1 MKSLQIGK
9 GTEYDLRIRGI
20 KILNVLLIAGSFA
33 AMWKL
38 FYMDAFLLMIP
49 TDGRLLAGWFPPFLF
64 MLFYCMNGR
73 IYDAFLVSY
82 NRVGEMV
89 YSQMLSAV
97 ISGIYVYLGCSAL
110 SGRILAIL
118 PFILVLV
125 VQLIISA
132 LWCWAANKWYYRMYA
147 PRRTA
152 IIWDMRKDLEEILR
166 QHELERKFSVEMILH
181 VTDCLDDLDQ
191 LRGMDAVFLTG
202 IHSSDRNRI
211 IKFCVEE
218 DITAFIIPRVGDT
231 LMSGARKVHML
242 HLPLLRLTRFS
253 PSPEY
258 RILKRSGDILLSL
271 AALLLLSPVML
282 ITAICIYAEDGG
294 PVFYRQDRLT
304 KDGRVFRILK
314 FRSMRVD
321 AEKDGVARLSSGAAD
336 RRITRIGRRIRSVR
350 IDELPQLFNVLKG
363 DMSLV
368 GPRPERPE
376 IAEIYARAMPEF
388 RLRLQCKAGITGLA
402 QVYGKYSTGPYDKLQ
417 MDLMY
422 IENPRITE
430 DLRILL
436 ATLKILFMPESTEGI
451 QEGKRIAGEEKE
463 S

>member
-20 KILNVLLIAGSFA
+20 KILNVLMIAGSFA
-33 AMWKL
+33 AVWKV
-38 FYMDAFLLMIP
+38 FYREAPFVPGQMEGQTI
-49 TDGRLLAGWFPPFLF
+49 AGWFPPFLF

-82 NRVGEMV
+82 NRVGEMI
-89 YSQMLSAV
+89 YSQMLSAL
-97 ISGIYVYLGCSAL
+97 IADTYVYLGCSVLAGRFLPALPMLLLVPVQLML
-110 SGRILAIL
+110 SG
-118 PFILVLV
+118 
-125 VQLIISA
+125 
-132 LWCWAANKWYYRMYA
+132 LWCWAANQWYYRRYA

-152 IIWDMRKDLEEILR
+152 VIWDMRQDLEELLH
-166 QHELERKFSVEMILH
+166 QHDLGRKFSVESILH
-181 VTDCLDDLDQ
+181 VTDCLDDLHQ
-191 LRGMDAVFLTG
+191 LRGMDVVFLTG

-211 IKFCVEE
+211 IKYCVEE

-242 HLPLLRLTRFS
+242 HLPLLRLKRFS
-253 PSPEY
+253 PPPEY
-258 RILKRSGDILLSL
+258 LILKRTGDIVLSL
-271 AALLLLSPVML
+271 AALLILSPIML
-282 ITAICIYAEDGG
+282 ITAICIFAEDRG
-294 PVFYRQDRLT
+294 PVFYRQNRLT
-304 KDGRVFRILK
+304 KDGKVFQIYK

-321 AEKDGVARLSSGAAD
+321 AEKDGVARLSSGASDA
-336 RRITRIGRRIRSVR
+336 RITRTGRWIRSMR
-350 IDELPQLFNVLKG
+350 IDELPQLLNVLRG

-376 IAEIYARAMPEF
+376 IAAIYARKMPEF
-388 RLRLQCKAGITGLA
+388 RLRLQCKAGLTGLA

-436 ATLKILFMPESTEGI
+436 ATLKILFLPESTEGI
-451 QEGKRIAGEEKE
+451 QEGARVAGEEKK